1 MNAGGQSATVVSYGY
16 VQYNSCLFATYNL
29 SAPGLAPLL
38 NAVYYGAASYAYFNI
53 AVPQVVVT
61 AAQGGSVTLPVSFTS
76 ALGYAGPVQLGVV
89 TPSGIAASWDV
100 SALALDGVN
109 GASAN
114 LTLAVDPGLARGTYA
129 VFIPG
134 GTYAG
139 NAGYFF
145 VTVTPNTVPDF
156 VLSSITPV
164 SVTAGQAVAFSARVV
179 PVAGFGG
186 AVTVSSPGVPGAV
199 GLTFAPNTTG
209 ALTGSG
215 QVVTGTVATFATT
228 PNCAY
233 TVPVTAVSSGGASGG
248 ITHSGTVSVAVRGGV
263 TPGFAVSAPDV
274 TVTQGTSGTVPV
286 TVNLS
291 ACFSG
296 VPQYS
301 AASVGGIPMGLPGG
315 ASVAVNGAG
324 SMVAG
329 FSFFAP
335 LSMVPGTYAGTAT
348 VTIGLISHAVA
359 FSVKVVPNTTPYYT
373 FTPFNSAPLVP
384 GGSVTRYF
392 VVLKQNGYN
401 GVPVFSVNPA
411 FLPAGISVVFSDG
424 GKATYG
430 TATATISAANT
441 VVPNNG
447 FSIPVDSSD
456 GALSVSFPVGVQIV
470 AAPLGVTYSVAYSN
484 ISSATKRGTVA
495 VLTPRITGGTPP
507 FTVTGTG
514 LGAQSGTTFTTNGQA
529 DVTGTLTVTDTSGA
543 VATVA
548 ATIPAAP
555 VVSDAILASMAM
567 ERILAFESQAA
578 QLVARGKDDSALRA
592 AFLAAAKIS
601 AMDYAGLRNMAVSYK
616 SSQSGAVQA
625 AQTALGAVLLAGAV
639 PGMASPTVAQAR
651 ALQTLQTD
659 YNQGVGLAAA
669 LGPAFSGLAGAA
681 AMVSTVIGPG
691 GGGGNGPILHV
702 PANCPPDWTQCPQ
715 LVSDS
720 EVSVDPVSGWVSG
733 SAWSYL
739 VFNGSLTSYAKLQA
753 KVDAGLDGPGGHLDG
768 NSAEDDNGG
777 TARVALGAQATADGL
792 YTVSGFGTGMAE
804 DAALNFYHFDGNAT
818 FRNSDK
824 WKAPACSGPVVTAIT
839 VDGAGT
845 NAFVA
850 GASGTAV
857 VSGTCLAGVTGV
869 SLSGALQGQQGQRL
883 TLTLGPVGFDQVNLT
898 YRVDAGAT
906 ASSGS
911 VLLSAGSGT
920 VSIPAMV
927 VPSLP
932 YISAITPSPWQ
943 AGTSVAFTISGAG
956 FGLSPTVTISSDQL
970 GGLAATYCTVL
981 YPCSDGLIQG
991 TVDLPVEFVDDQATI
1006 SLTFNGYQNGFAAA
1020 QEPPGKAR
1028 VTKAPIKPAV
1038 PALNCPDS
1046 VIRGTSI
1053 TCTLTG
1059 VPAQSVSS
1067 WSFSNQKV
1075 ANSPVAAVTIQGPA
1089 GKSNWTGIMVIT
1101 GDINVSI
1108 KGFSSALAARVS
1120 VTARSWGISPALPI
1134 EVPNGQLVGDTGPII
1149 LPVPPQPSPALDP
1162 NGNAIPGQFLSG
1174 LGYSAASFSWAAPTY
1189 NQIGTGPNAGFI
1201 YVLSPVAIS
1210 PVYNYEINPDLVNA
1224 TSEFSQHQCGAGG
1237 YIAWSDLLAQ
1247 VRRHEYNSPTQ
1258 SHWNS
1263 YQASFALPANNP
1275 GVHFEAL
1282 VGAPGAT
1289 VDDLGFKANKDLSTA
1304 SETIAA
1310 AMRLEPY
1317 LVNYSETGVRLGSVN
1332 YGPNYASCQ

>member
-1 MNAGGQSATVVSYGY
+1 M
-16 VQYNSCLFATYNL
+16 
-29 SAPGLAPLL
+29 
-38 NAVYYGAASYAYFNI
+38 
-53 AVPQVVVT
+53 
-61 AAQGGSVTLPVSFTS
+61 
-76 ALGYAGPVQLGVV
+76 
-89 TPSGIAASWDV
+89 
-100 SALALDGVN
+100 
-109 GASAN
+109 
-114 LTLAVDPGLARGTYA
+114 
-129 VFIPG
+129 
-134 GTYAG
+134 
-139 NAGYFF
+139 
-145 VTVTPNTVPDF
+145 
-156 VLSSITPV
+156 
-164 SVTAGQAVAFSARVV
+164 
-179 PVAGFGG
+179 
-186 AVTVSSPGVPGAV
+186 
-199 GLTFAPNTTG
+199 
-209 ALTGSG
+209 
-215 QVVTGTVATFATT
+215 
-228 PNCAY
+228 
-233 TVPVTAVSSGGASGG
+233 
-248 ITHSGTVSVAVRGGV
+248 VRGGPA
-263 TPGFAVSAPDV
+263 PGFTVSAPDV
-274 TVTQGTSGTVPV
+274 TVTQGTTGTVPV
-286 TVNLS
+286 TVTLS

-315 ASVAVNGAG
+315 TPVAVNGAG
-324 SMVAG
+324 SAVAG

-335 LSMVPGTYAGTAT
+335 MSMVPGTYAGTAT
-348 VTIGLISHAVA
+348 VTIGLISHAAA
-359 FSVKVVPNTTPYYT
+359 FSVKVVPNSTPYYT

-392 VVLKQNGYN
+392 VVQKQNGYN

-430 TATATISAANT
+430 TATATISAANA

-484 ISSATKRGTVA
+484 ISPATKRATAA
-495 VLTPRITGGTPP
+495 VLTPRLTGGTPP

-514 LGAQSGTTFTTNGQA
+514 LGAQSGTTFTTNGSA
-529 DVTGTLTVTDTSGA
+529 DAVGTLTVTDASGT
-543 VATVA
+543 VVTVA

-555 VVSDAILASMAM
+555 VVPDAILASMAM

-625 AQTALGAVLLAGAV
+625 AQTALGAVLRAGAV

-883 TLTLGPVGFDQVNLT
+883 ALTLGPVGFDQVSLA

-943 AGTSVAFTISGAG
+943 AGTSTAFAISGAG
-956 FGLSPTVTISSDQL
+956 FGLSPTVTITSDQL

-991 TVDLPVEFVDDQATI
+991 TVDLPVETI
-1006 SLTFNGYQNGFAAA
+1006 PDSASVSITFGGFQNGFASA
-1020 QEPPGKAR
+1020 QEPIGRYAIAPVNITPTPPPNLTMTSNGQPLPPNTCAVVSAEPSMPSLGFRLIPSTSTKLFGRVAWTLAIQYVRSDGTQDQRTFVSTLPVDASTAWQPTFDSDFRGGNAVLTWTYQVLPKSTASFCIVGINPAPAAVKAY
-1028 VTKAPIKPAV
+1028 VAV
-1038 PALNCPDS
+1038 ASQHWALPKL
-1046 VIRGTSI
+1046 I
-1053 TCTLTG
+1053 
-1059 VPAQSVSS
+1059 AQESS
-1067 WSFSNQKV
+1067 WQQFTSSGLPNTDGGSAPGFGLMQLTNPKPEASQIWHWRQNVDVGLQVFAQKMASGLAYWQRLVATYNGSGALLPIDQTESGCTFSYSPSAGQHPFSDAVGLKRYNGASNGDYINWTATTGWQYS
-1075 ANSPVAAVTIQGPA
+1075 NSASNGHNYVAAVCSHA
-1089 GKSNWTGIMVIT
+1089 
-1101 GDINVSI
+1101 
-1108 KGFSSALAARVS
+1108 
-1120 VTARSWGISPALPI
+1120 
-1134 EVPNGQLVGDTGPII
+1134 DTF
-1149 LPVPPQPSPALDP
+1149 L
-1162 NGNAIPGQFLSG
+1162 GN
-1174 LGYSAASFSWAAPTY
+1174 
-1189 NQIGTGPNAGFI
+1189 
-1201 YVLSPVAIS
+1201 
-1210 PVYNYEINPDLVNA
+1210 
-1224 TSEFSQHQCGAGG
+1224 
-1237 YIAWSDLLAQ
+1237 
-1247 VRRHEYNSPTQ
+1247 
-1258 SHWNS
+1258 
-1263 YQASFALPANNP
+1263 
-1275 GVHFEAL
+1275 
-1282 VGAPGAT
+1282 
-1289 VDDLGFKANKDLSTA
+1289 
-1304 SETIAA
+1304 
-1310 AMRLEPY
+1310 
-1317 LVNYSETGVRLGSVN
+1317 
-1332 YGPNYASCQ
+1332 